1 MSELEKPFEI
11 PEHWDWST
19 FDEIGEWT
27 GGGTPSK
34 RKTSY
39 WEGDIPWVSPKDMKR
54 LEIDDTQDHVTETAL
69 EDSATNRVPED
80 SLLFVTRS
88 GILER
93 TLPTAR
99 ATVAVTINQDLKAF
113 TLSEGVDPQFLLY
126 YTRAAERSIL
136 RQCSKHGTTVAS
148 LESGR
153 LYRFPVP
160 LPAPSEQ
167 RRIVAKIE
175 ELFSNLDAGMDD
187 LQTAEQQLERYRLSV
202 LQAAVEGRLTADW
215 RETHDPEPAEQLH
228 NRIRTEKQRLYD
240 KGEIRKP
247 KERPA
252 PEEDEIPFSI
262 PEGWSWIRITELMY
276 NWRSGLEKRNS
287 EQGSD
292 LEYPYIKMGD
302 ITNDGRLTLDSVTR
316 VDAEP
321 EDVKKYELSRG
332 DFLFNVRNSKK
343 LVGKSCVFDVE
354 SDETYLFNNNI
365 LRVDFGRKV
374 STKYINY
381 WFCSAAGRDMLEEL
395 KSSTTNV
402 AAIYHKDFFTC
413 IVPLPPLAE
422 QKQIIDEVE
431 RLLSVADDAS
441 DTADREHT
449 RAERLRQSILKQAF
463 SGQLVPHDDEADP
476 PAIAE
481 NGSSEPNQGTSD
493 DGNSSSSSGDDVA
506 AEELYDGNADPEK
519 QIEMDL

>member
-1 MSELEKPFEI
+1 MTEADRGLSIPNHWERVRLGQLIRKTTEKVEPSSVDSLPYLGLKHIEQGTGKLAGKGEAEEVSSTKNLFREGDVLYGKLRPYLNKVWRASFDGICSTDILVFRTTGQLI
-11 PEHWDWST
+11 PEFLHWRLLCSDFVAYADQNSSGVNHPRVS
-19 FDEIGEWT
+19 FKEVSEYPIG
-27 GGGTPSK
+27 
-34 RKTSY
+34 
-39 WEGDIPWVSPKDMKR
+39 
-54 LEIDDTQDHVTETAL
+54 
-69 EDSATNRVPED
+69 VP
-80 SLLFVTRS
+80 
-88 GILER
+88 
-93 TLPTAR
+93 
-99 ATVAVTINQDLKAF
+99 
-113 TLSEGVDPQFLLY
+113 
-126 YTRAAERSIL
+126 
-136 RQCSKHGTTVAS
+136 
-148 LESGR
+148 
-153 LYRFPVP
+153 P
-160 LPAPSEQ
+160 LSEQ

-175 ELFSNLDAGMDD
+175 ELFSNLDAGMAD
-187 LQTAEQQLERYRLSV
+187 LQAAGQQLERYRLSV

-215 RETHDPEPAEQLH
+215 RRTHDPEPADQLH
-228 NRIRTEKQRLYD
+228 DRIRSEKKQLYD
-240 KGEIRKP
+240 SGEIRKP

-287 EQGSD
+287 EQGSE

-302 ITNDGRLTLDSVTR
+302 ITNDGRLTLDSITS

-321 EDVKKYELSRG
+321 EDVEKYKLSRG

-365 LRVDFGRKV
+365 LRVDFGEKV

-413 IVPLPPLAE
+413 LVPLPPLAE
-422 QKQIIDEVE
+422 QKQIVNEVE
-431 RLLSVADDAS
+431 RLLSVADDAAA
-441 DTADREHT
+441 TANREHT

-463 SGQLVPHDDEADP
+463 SGRLVPHEENATP
-476 PAIAE
+476 PSID
-481 NGSSEPNQGTSD
+481 GSASEYSDSGTSD
-493 DGNSSSSSGDDVA
+493 GSESDV
-506 AEELYDGNADPEK
+506 EDLLGSADPSK